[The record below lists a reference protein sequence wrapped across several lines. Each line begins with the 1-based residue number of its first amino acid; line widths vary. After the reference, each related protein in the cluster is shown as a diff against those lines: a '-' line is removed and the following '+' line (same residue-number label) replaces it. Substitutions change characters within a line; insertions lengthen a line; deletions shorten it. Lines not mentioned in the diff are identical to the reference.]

1 MMVRR
6 TSHKPMPIKQLELT
20 AYLPEERFGL
30 AMPGQQF
37 LVRVDAYPEREFIGR
52 VMRLADEA
60 EFTPT
65 NVQTKEDRTRSG
77 THALPMWLQPLPY
90 ICAVDVTHWTLDEL
104 KRAFS
109 EVEVH
114 HYWLGM
120 IFLAIA
126 VKDGS
131 QR

>member
-1 MMVRR
+1 M
-6 TSHKPMPIKQLELT
+6 
-20 AYLPEERFGL
+20 

-77 THALPMWLQPLPY
+77 THALPMWLQPLPH